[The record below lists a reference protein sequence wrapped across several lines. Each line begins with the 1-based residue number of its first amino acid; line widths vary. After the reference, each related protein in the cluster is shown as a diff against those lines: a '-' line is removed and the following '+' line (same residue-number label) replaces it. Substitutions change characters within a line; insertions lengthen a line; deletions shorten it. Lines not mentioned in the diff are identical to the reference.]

1 MFKILLIEEPAET
14 LEHSMQLLINCEDGI
29 MTELCSEV
37 DFGEP
42 ILDHVFAR
50 TQPHYRG

>member
-1 MFKILLIEEPAET
+1 
-14 LEHSMQLLINCEDGI
+14 MQSLINCEYGI

-37 DFGEP
+37 DFGAP
-42 ILDHVFAR
+42 IPDHVFAR